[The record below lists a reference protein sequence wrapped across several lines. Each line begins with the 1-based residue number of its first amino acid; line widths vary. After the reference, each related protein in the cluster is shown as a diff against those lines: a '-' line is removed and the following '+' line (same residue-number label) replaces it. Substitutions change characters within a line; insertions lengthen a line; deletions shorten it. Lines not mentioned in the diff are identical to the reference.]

1 MRTRTAFP
9 VVAALLAAFSLVSSL
24 SAEAIAFS
32 HGFSHVNAPQADT
45 FLQSSSNARKYGE
58 WQSPAVTYW
67 GPAANDVPANLTYR
81 FDFGAPSAEVEIF
94 ASLASFNFV
103 WGNANGWYGS
113 GTGSSSLW
121 ASKDGEDYTLLLNNP
136 MPASYV
142 DSYLTY
148 SNTLPL
154 NLLGSSSLYVQ
165 VRMQVSGSPNGS
177 YTTAQFSRSSS
188 ANPSDVF
195 RISATTVPEPSTYA
209 LLLMTG
215 AGALW
220 LARRRR

>member
-1 MRTRTAFP
+1 MVLNHEIICSPIFF
-9 VVAALLAAFSLVSSL
+9 AALAAASSL
-24 SAEAIAFS
+24 SAQIIDFNY
-32 HGFSHVNAPQADT
+32 GFSHVNAPQADAY
-45 FLQSSSNARKYGE
+45 LHSSSNVRKYSE

-67 GPAANDVPANLTYR
+67 GPSANDVPGELTYH

-103 WGNANGWYGS
+103 WGNANGWFGS

-121 ASKDGEDYTLLLNNP
+121 ASKDGADYTLLLNNP

-188 ANPSDVF
+188 ANPSDIF
-195 RISATTVPEPSTYA
+195 RISATTVPEPSIYA
-209 LLLMTG
+209 LLHMSG

>member
-1 MRTRTAFP
+1 MKRP
-9 VVAALLAAFSLVSSL
+9 VLLLLVAALASASNVS
-24 SAEAIAFS
+24 AQIIDFNY
-32 HGFSHVNAPQADT
+32 GFSHVNAPQADIY
-45 FLQSSSNARKYGE
+45 LHSSSNARKYSE

-67 GPAANDVPANLTYR
+67 GPSANDIPAELTYR
-81 FDFGAPSAEVEIF
+81 FDFGAPSAQVEIF

-103 WGNANGWYGS
+103 WGNANGWFGS

-121 ASKDGEDYTLLLNNP
+121 ASKDGADYTLLLNNP

-142 DSYLTY
+142 DSYLIY

-220 LARRRR
+220 WAKRKR